1 MAANISTEHLYR
13 LLELGKPVTAIDTLA
28 ASILGLGSFA
38 YLAFGIPWDRPD
50 PYHHVWFTK
59 PQDAESKAEK
69 VRYTRNIA
77 QKMQETDSN
86 LVICW
91 GSQSGTAETLANKLA
106 RECQNRFGLSVLV
119 ADLSDFDAKTI
130 SEIPTSK
137 MAIFMLSTFGEG
149 DPSDNTAGLWTWIR
163 DLSSDQLKDLRYFA
177 FGLGNSTYKHYNGV
191 VNVVTESFD
200 RAGANRLMT
209 VGRADDSNGGTV
221 EDFLAWQDSL
231 FAYFKSDPGFQERE
245 VAYTPVFPSGVLIPF
260 MYFVPPFATT
270 SASVAHP

>member
-86 LVICW
+86 LGV
-91 GSQSGTAETLANKLA
+91 S
-106 RECQNRFGLSVLV
+106 NRFGLSVLV